1 MTSKPKI
8 SIITVVFNSVTLI
21 EETIKSVLEQSYSN
35 IEYIIIDGAS
45 TDGTLSIIESY
56 RPKLAVLLSEKD
68 KGIYDAMNKGL
79 ERATGDYVLFMN
91 AGDLLYELTT
101 LEKVFADNRYADV
114 YYGNTKIID
123 LQGTILGDRRLKP
136 PPVLNWKSLK
146 YGMCVSH
153 QSFIAKRE
161 LCDPYNLNYK
171 LSADID
177 WVIRVLKKAT
187 TIVNA
192 NLTISKYLQGGASVK
207 GGHISIK
214 ERYRIM
220 VIHYGFFPTL
230 FYHAYIVFRLFFQ
243 VILGKRKSID

>member
-1 MTSKPKI
+1 MVKMPSIT
-8 SIITVVFNSVTLI
+8 IITVVFNAKALI
-21 EETIKSVLEQSYSN
+21 EGTIKSVLEQTYTSV
-35 IEYIIIDGAS
+35 EYIIIDGVS
-45 TDGTLSIIESY
+45 TDGTIQLIDPY
-56 RPKLAVLLSEKD
+56 RSKLAFFVSEKD

-79 ERATGDYVLFMN
+79 EKATGDYVLFMN
-91 AGDLLYELTT
+91 AGDLFYETTT